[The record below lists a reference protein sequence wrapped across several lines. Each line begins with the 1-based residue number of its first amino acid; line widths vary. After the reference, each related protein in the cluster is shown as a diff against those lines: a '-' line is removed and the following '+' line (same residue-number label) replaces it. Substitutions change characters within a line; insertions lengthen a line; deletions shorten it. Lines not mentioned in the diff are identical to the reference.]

1 MNPRRAA
8 AAEAQRYRV
17 FLAAAA
23 ALASMEVPTLV
34 LLDDLHCADFATL
47 EFLAFF
53 ARKQNA
59 AVLAIGTVRS
69 DDLERD
75 HGGSRRSID

>member
-59 AVLAIGTVRS
+59 AVLAIGTV
-69 DDLERD
+69 
-75 HGGSRRSID
+75 